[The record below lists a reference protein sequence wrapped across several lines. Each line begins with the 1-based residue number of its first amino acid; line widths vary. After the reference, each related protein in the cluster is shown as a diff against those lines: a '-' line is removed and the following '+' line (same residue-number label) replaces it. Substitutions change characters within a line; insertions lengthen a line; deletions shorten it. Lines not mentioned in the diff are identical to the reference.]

1 MKNVS
6 PKGWLLIFLLIM
18 LLGNLTFIYW
28 FYSSFLAGPPVH
40 IGTLTFIAGGTRDNV
55 TAPTNEWWIM
65 LCDET
70 DSYQVYMDIFHEG
83 IFIRPYKWSIV
94 KRGTP
99 INDESDLDRY
109 LYKDF
114 PYLNMTYINFKL
126 WVFDGRN
133 ETLVINYTAPIWKFN
148 ENNTEFPYYYSKKLD
163 YQVWHIEVYSAFLSN
178 SVSEISYEKGVKFYV
193 LFRIYV
199 NRSMDMA
206 NRVFFNVIFRNYA
219 LTNLYIFTIVIFT
232 YILKV
237 YREPRAVV
245 RKNKH
250 GE

>member
-40 IGTLTFIAGGTRDNV
+40 IGTLTFIAGETRDNV
-55 TAPTNEWWIM
+55 TAPTNEWWNM

-114 PYLNMTYINFKL
+114 PYLNMTYINFRL

-163 YQVWHIEVYSAFLSN
+163 YQVWHAEVYYSFLN
-178 SVSEISYEKGVKFYV
+178 KSVKEIKLVDGVKIYV
-193 LFRIYV
+193 LFKLYA
-199 NRSMDMA
+199 NRTVEMA
-206 NRVFFNVIFRNYA
+206 NHIFLYRIFAGWA
-219 LTNLYIFTIVIFT
+219 LTNLFIITAAALIYIYKMAPSNRRT
-232 YILKV
+232 
-237 YREPRAVV
+237 A
-245 RKNKH
+245 KN
-250 GE
+250 ESL